1 MLFPCLKP
9 CSDCAGRKE
18 ELKDLYA
25 SLQKKNKVINKL
37 KARVKELTK

>member
-1 MLFPCLKP
+1 MLFPCLQP
-9 CSDCAGRKE
+9 CSDCAGREE

-25 SLQKKNKVINKL
+25 SLQKNKVINKL